1 MDNKTKKQSSSK
13 ILNDKDAN
21 NWTKLYISP
30 IWVKISC
37 VWPKVQR
44 LLWACSDFPMIFKEL
59 MENQNVD
66 DRNDTLAAPEENDN
80 QRQPDKPRILLPTVI
95 HI

>member
-1 MDNKTKKQSSSK
+1 MSSSV
-13 ILNDKDAN
+13 LLLDK
-21 NWTKLYISP
+21 
-30 IWVKISC
+30 
-37 VWPKVQR
+37 
-44 LLWACSDFPMIFKEL
+44 CSDFQIIFKEL

-80 QRQPDKPRILLPTVI
+80 QRQLDQPRILLPTFI